1 MNNFSQSLI
10 LISDSS
16 WAGFDCIF
24 EDVKEKVQA
33 KLIQLVDIGERV
45 EGEEEGAAALGQ
57 WLINGGDAAN
67 LGHDVVGL
75 GGLFANFFSL
85 FLQRFKRS
93 NDRIIVQNSS
103 LFSCS
108 ETIVQKILNRRAG

>member
-10 LISDSS
+10 LVSDSS
-16 WAGFDCIF
+16 WSGFDCIF
-24 EDVKEKVQA
+24 EDFKEKVQA
-33 KLIQLVDIGERV
+33 KLVQLVDVGERV

-57 WLINGGDAAN
+57 RLINGGDAAN

-93 NDRIIVQNSS
+93 NDRIIVENST
-103 LFSCS
+103 LFHAQK
-108 ETIVQKILNRRAG
+108 TILQKILNRRAG